1 MIFVDKRFWQK
12 EYNKT
17 KINKMKKIALF
28 PGSFD
33 PITIG
38 HESIVKRALP
48 IFDKIIIAIG
58 YNANKKGYFTLEDRI
73 KWIKQVFENEPR
85 VSVTDYD
92 ELTVDFC
99 KKVNAKYIL
108 RGLRTS
114 IDFEYERSIAQM
126 NKAMTDIETWFLL
139 TTPETTAVNSTIVRD
154 IIRHGGDARLFLPEG
169 IKINKQ

>member
-1 MIFVDKRFWQK
+1 M
-12 EYNKT
+12 E
-17 KINKMKKIALF
+17 KIALF

-48 IFDKIIIAIG
+48 IFDKIVIAIG

-73 KWIKQVFENEPR
+73 KWIKQVFENEPK
-85 VSVTDYD
+85 VSVTHYD

-114 IDFEYERSIAQM
+114 ADFEYERSIAQM
-126 NKAMTDIETWFLL
+126 NKAMHTDIETLFLL

-154 IIRHGGDARLFLPEG
+154 IIRHGGDASIFLPDG
-169 IKINKQ
+169 LKINKQ